1 MRFMML
7 IIQKRDV
14 DAPPGTVPEAEMF
27 AAMSKYN
34 DSLRKAGILLA
45 VDGLHPPSMGT
56 RVSFLGK
63 KASITDGPFSEV
75 KEILGGYWMLEVR
88 SKEEAVEWAKRCPAA
103 EGDVLEVRQVHELS
117 DFPPELRKAGGF

>member
-1 MRFMML
+1 MRFMLL

-14 DAPPGTVPEAEMF
+14 GAPPGTMPEAEMF

-34 DSLRKAGILLA
+34 DALRKAGILLA

-56 RVSFLGK
+56 RISFAGK
-63 KASITDGPFSEV
+63 KATINDGPFSEA
-75 KEILGGYWMLEVR
+75 KEILGGYWMLQVR

-103 EGDVLEVRQVHELS
+103 EGDVIEVRQVHELS